1 MLSVFLLVI
10 NSVRYA
16 LPIITLYGSAPTYF
30 SFWILLRTITFT
42 FCPTH
47 IYRLCDD
54 RFYSMYQRFALFF
67 FQNWVQTK
75 VCLTTLSNSDRNR
88 SHIIRW
94 GVHESDQSKKSYGNS
109 DCRSTSGFYFLI

>member
-1 MLSVFLLVI
+1 MLTVFLLVI

-16 LPIITLYGSAPTYF
+16 LPVITMYGCAPTYF

-42 FCPTH
+42 LCPTH

-54 RFYSMYQRFALFF
+54 RFYSMYQRFLLFF

-75 VCLTTLSNSDRNR
+75 VCCHTETFRLHYTASYKKKTRPMISTPGSSNTTPGS
-88 SHIIRW
+88 
-94 GVHESDQSKKSYGNS
+94 
-109 DCRSTSGFYFLI
+109 